1 MKVAANPV
9 AEVLDQQGWLL
20 SGTFLRVWNGLKGR
34 FSVVD
39 TGTEIETTSLGS
51 RLGCTSDYCRHDGC
65 KTLNRVFAQA
75 AFQKRAD
82 SFHLIDDI

>member
-34 FSVVD
+34 IADIQERRRTPFSHP
-39 TGTEIETTSLGS
+39 EAEA
-51 RLGCTSDYCRHDGC
+51 RGCSSHKYQRCD
-65 KTLNRVFAQA
+65 
-75 AFQKRAD
+75 
-82 SFHLIDDI
+82 